1 MNDNIIKFPKKFRG
15 KKVPKIVNVDPSRI
29 AEDLDFCD
37 NLTEGLT
44 VTMIHNLGENGI
56 DVKSKK
62 FIGDMSFVNEV
73 IRGMLYRD
81 VGYKHPIQDFIDDI
95 VETQINKDNTIVTKV
110 DLNLLQGV
118 TKSDN
123 DKEDDTS

>member
-62 FIGDMSFVNEV
+62 FILSLIHISEPT
-73 IRGMLYRD
+73 RPY
-81 VGYKHPIQDFIDDI
+81 
-95 VETQINKDNTIVTKV
+95 
-110 DLNLLQGV
+110 
-118 TKSDN
+118 
-123 DKEDDTS
+123 